1 MALLKIDNLHAWY
14 GKSHVLHGVNFEVG
28 QGEIVALLGRNGSGR
43 STTAKAIMGLVE
55 CQGSIDWQGRNIQ
68 GKKAYEVAHLGLGY
82 VPENRDIFPKLTVH
96 QNLQLGQK
104 GSGKG
109 SRWSFEDMYQLFP
122 RLKERE
128 HTEAGVLSGGEQQML
143 TLCRTLMGDPDLIII
158 DEPTEGLAPK
168 IVELVGEYLK
178 ELKNRGISVLL
189 IEQKL
194 TIAMNISDRALV
206 MGHGSIVF
214 EAPRT
219 ACAPTAT
226 SARSGWKSDLP
237 SLAGP
242 SKGFPC
248 LGRDPVPC

>member
-168 IVELVGEYLK
+168 IVELVGAFLK
-178 ELKNRGISVLL
+178 QLKTKGVSVLL

-194 TIAMNISDRALV
+194 TIAMDISDRVLV

-214 EAPRT
+214 TGTPAELKADTYIR
-219 ACAPTAT
+219 
-226 SARSGWKSDLP
+226 REWLE
-237 SLAGP
+237 
-242 SKGFPC
+242 
-248 LGRDPVPC
+248 V